1 MPCEGCWFGRI
12 EKQANHY
19 VPVLRVR
26 GGNKHGT
33 AQATKG
39 ALAYAS
45 DGELQL
51 RIADSVVSIAIN
63 GQVRERVEPAVHR
76 RDAAVTCAV
85 RHGLSHGS
93 VF

>member
-1 MPCEGCWFGRI
+1 ML
-12 EKQANHY
+12 
-19 VPVLRVR
+19 PVLRVR

-33 AQATKG
+33 AQASNG

-51 RIADSVVSIAIN
+51 RIADSVVSTTID

-76 RDAAVTCAV
+76 LETE
-85 RHGLSHGS
+85 L
-93 VF
+93 